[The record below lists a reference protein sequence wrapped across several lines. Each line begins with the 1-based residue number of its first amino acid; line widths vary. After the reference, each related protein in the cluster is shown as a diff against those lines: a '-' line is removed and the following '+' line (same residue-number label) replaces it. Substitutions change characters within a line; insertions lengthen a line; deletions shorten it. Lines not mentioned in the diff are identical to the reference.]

1 MEGRGE
7 EGKWV
12 TGNLREMKICAWLP
26 VFERII
32 ESYPNSKRHQLYVH

>member
-1 MEGRGE
+1 MEGRWE

-26 VFERII
+26 VLII
-32 ESYPNSKRHQLYVH
+32 IDFYP